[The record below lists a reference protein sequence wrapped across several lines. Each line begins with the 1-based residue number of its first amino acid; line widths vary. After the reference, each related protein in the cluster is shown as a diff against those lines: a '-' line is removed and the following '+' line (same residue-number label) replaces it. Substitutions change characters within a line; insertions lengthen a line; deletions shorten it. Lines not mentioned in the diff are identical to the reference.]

1 MKKLLIPLLPVILLS
16 GVLSVDATAQNSNTP
31 QTSSG
36 FVGLGA
42 SNSKSPDV
50 AVTAVI
56 KDIVAEHTPGFPTGL
71 HLMLNTPQGVL
82 DASVGPYLTS
92 DIRQALNA
100 GQLVKVVGQIKV
112 IGDQQVLFVRDVVLN
127 GNQITIRNDNGALVR
142 QRSHD
147 RTHTQSSL
155 NDQNGGIQ

>member
-16 GVLSVDATAQNSNTP
+16 GMLTVDATAQRRTP
-31 QTSSG
+31 SQTSGG

-50 AVTAVI
+50 AITAV
-56 KDIVAEHTPGFPTGL
+56 VTNVLAGQNPGTQGGL
-71 HLMLNTPQGVL
+71 HLMLSTPQGVL
-82 DASVGPYLTS
+82 DASVGPYLTPET
-92 DIRQALNA
+92 QH
-100 GQLVKVVGQIKV
+100 QLVSGRQIKFVGQIKTV
-112 IGDQQVLFVRDVVLN
+112 GDQKILFVRTLVLN
-127 GNQITIRNDNGALVR
+127 GNQITIRNDSGALVR
-142 QRSHD
+142 HRSHD